1 MALSNV
7 LDWLQSLPEPALL
20 AGTGVLALGEA
31 IIGLGFLIPGEAGLL
46 IASATVGSVPEFFA
60 LWAVVTVGALI
71 GNVIGFEL
79 GRRVGPALRETR
91 LIRKHGGDGWDRAA
105 ALLRKH
111 GRWAV
116 FVGRLIPF
124 VRSFVPAVAGA
135 AHMSYRTFLPP
146 VAAGAACSTALP
158 ILFGIGVAA
167 GVKSAS
173 GVLLLVIVGLVVALV
188 VIRRRRK
195 KTRATTVDTS
205 CHDQVMEGQQSR

>member
-20 AGTGVLALGEA
+20 AGTGALALGEA

-46 IASATVGSVPEFFA
+46 IASATVDSVPEFFA

-71 GNVIGFEL
+71 GNVIGFEI
-79 GRRVGPALRETR
+79 GRRGGSALRETK
-91 LIRKHGGDGWDRAA
+91 LIRKHGADGWDRAA
-105 ALLRKH
+105 GLLRKH
-111 GRWAV
+111 GGWAV

-135 AHMSYRTFLPP
+135 AHMSYRAFLPP
-146 VAAGAACSTALP
+146 VMAGAACATALP

-173 GVLLLVIVGLVVALV
+173 GVVLLVVAGLLLTLV
-188 VIRRRRK
+188 VFLVIRKRRK
-195 KTRATTVDTS
+195 KAES
-205 CHDQVMEGQQSR
+205 PALEPAG

>member
-20 AGTGVLALGEA
+20 AGTGALALGEA

-46 IASATVGSVPEFFA
+46 IASVTVGSVPEFFA
-60 LWAVVTVGALI
+60 LWAVVTVGALL

-79 GRRVGPALRETR
+79 GRRGGSALRGTR
-91 LIRKHGGDGWDRAA
+91 LIKRYGADGWDRAA
-105 ALLRKH
+105 GLVRKH
-111 GRWAV
+111 GGWAV

-146 VAAGAACSTALP
+146 VMAGAACATALP

-167 GVKSAS
+167 GVKSVS
-173 GVLLLVIVGLVVALV
+173 GVVLVVVGLLVALV
-188 VIRRRRK
+188 MILVVRKRRTKAGRS
-195 KTRATTVDTS
+195 AFEPVD
-205 CHDQVMEGQQSR
+205 